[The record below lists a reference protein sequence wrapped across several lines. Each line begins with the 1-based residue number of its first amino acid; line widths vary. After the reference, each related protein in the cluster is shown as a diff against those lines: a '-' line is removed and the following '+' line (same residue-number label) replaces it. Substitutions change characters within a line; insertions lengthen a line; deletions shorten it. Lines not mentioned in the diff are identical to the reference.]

1 MRHRARAQG
10 GVAASGGGART
21 IDRTHAGGDPRMVA
35 ARASQRVLHG
45 LVGEVWGLLRRNWWL
60 ALPPAAVLGAGAD
73 VLVLVREELG
83 AEIAVGLILAL
94 GFELYVG
101 YAELIV
107 HADRSGGPR
116 PRTLALM
123 RRALPLTPA
132 LLVASVIAVS
142 VPIAA
147 TGLLVIPGLWL
158 MTIWSLFAPAIVHE
172 HVGAMASLRRSAALV
187 RGAFWAVALSVTA
200 SILVEHAAIH
210 ATAHEAE
217 PASGSLVAALIVAA
231 VVTAAVSAPAAFT
244 ISVVYERLN
253 TGVQTRPAVG
263 SVHPRS
269 AEPVRSRSA

>member
-1 MRHRARAQG
+1 M
-10 GVAASGGGART
+10 AAS
-21 IDRTHAGGDPRMVA
+21 
-35 ARASQRVLHG
+35 ASQRVLHG
-45 LVGEVWGLLRRNWWL
+45 LVAEVWGLLRRNWFL

-73 VLVLVREELG
+73 VLVLVRENLG

-94 GFELYVG
+94 GFELYVA

-116 PRTLALM
+116 PRTLELL
-123 RRALPLTPA
+123 RRAAPLTPA
-132 LLVASVIAVS
+132 LVVASIVAVS

-158 MTIWSLFAPAIVHE
+158 LTIWSLFAPAIVHE
-172 HVGAMASLRRSAALV
+172 HLGATAALKRSAAMV
-187 RGAFWAVALSVTA
+187 RGAFWAVAATVTV

-217 PASGSLVAALIVAA
+217 PASGSLVMGLIVAA
-231 VVTAAVSAPAAFT
+231 VVTAVVSGPAAFT
-244 ISVVYERLN
+244 ISLVYERLD

-269 AEPVRSRSA
+269 SAPVRSGST

>member
-1 MRHRARAQG
+1 MRCRARAQG

-21 IDRTHAGGDPRMVA
+21 IDRPAAGRDAHVVA
-35 ARASQRVLHG
+35 AHGSQRVLHG
-45 LVGEVWGLLRRNWWL
+45 LVGEVWGLLRRNWFL

-73 VLVLVREELG
+73 VLVLVRAHLG
-83 AEIAVGLILAL
+83 AEIVVGLVLAL
-94 GFELYVG
+94 AFELYVG

-172 HVGAMASLRRSAALV
+172 HLGAMASLKRSAALV

-200 SILVEHAAIH
+200 SILVEHAALH

-217 PASGSLVAALIVAA
+217 PASGSLATALIVAA

-269 AEPVRSRSA
+269 EEPVRSRSA

>member
-1 MRHRARAQG
+1 
-10 GVAASGGGART
+10 
-21 IDRTHAGGDPRMVA
+21 MVA
-35 ARASQRVLHG
+35 TSASRRVLHG
-45 LVGEVWGLLRRNWWL
+45 LVGEVWGLLRRNWFL

-73 VLVLVREELG
+73 VLVLVREHLG
-83 AEIAVGLILAL
+83 AEIAVGLVLAL
-94 GFELYVG
+94 AFELYVG

-116 PRTLALM
+116 PRTLALL
-123 RRALPLTPA
+123 RRAAPLTPA

-142 VPIAA
+142 IPIAA

-172 HVGAMASLRRSAALV
+172 HIGAMDSLRRSAAMV

-217 PASGSLVAALIVAA
+217 PASGSLATGLIVAA
-231 VVTAAVSAPAAFT
+231 AVSAAVSGPAAFT
-244 ISVVYERLN
+244 ISLVYERLD

-269 AEPVRSRSA
+269 TRPVRSRSS

>member
-1 MRHRARAQG
+1 MWWRAWPQG
-10 GVAASGGGART
+10 GSAASGGGART
-21 IDRTHAGGDPRMVA
+21 IDRPAAGEDPPGVPA
-35 ARASQRVLHG
+35 SASQRVLQG
-45 LVGEVWGLLRRNWWL
+45 LVGEVWGLLRRNWYL

-73 VLVLVREELG
+73 VLVLVRAHLG
-83 AEIAVGLILAL
+83 AEIVIGLMVAL

-116 PRTLALM
+116 PRTLTLL
-123 RRALPLTPA
+123 RRAAPLTPV

-158 MTIWSLFAPAIVHE
+158 LTIWSLFAPAIVHE
-172 HVGAMASLRRSAALV
+172 HLGAAAALKRSATLV
-187 RGAFWAVALSVTA
+187 RGAFWAVAASVTA
-200 SILVEHAAIH
+200 SILVEHATIH
-210 ATAHEAE
+210 AMAHEAE
-217 PASGSLVAALIVAA
+217 SAGGSLVAGLIVAA
-231 VVTAAVSAPAAFT
+231 IVTAAVSGPAAFT
-244 ISVVYERLN
+244 ISLVYERLD

-269 AEPVRSRSA
+269 AEPVRSGS